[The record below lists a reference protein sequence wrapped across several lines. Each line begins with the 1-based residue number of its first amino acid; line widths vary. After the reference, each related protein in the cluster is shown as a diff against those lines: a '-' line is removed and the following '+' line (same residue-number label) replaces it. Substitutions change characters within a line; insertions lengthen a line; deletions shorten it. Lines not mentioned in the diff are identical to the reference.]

1 VKFGY
6 NLSLSVGA
14 SIKVGGRVGDKEYR
28 ERLGQIFEFLGGRI
42 YCKRIKQIK
51 YISQTLKEIVDL
63 LYPRVVRA
71 RVLYE
76 VGRNDMIILLACGHI
91 VNMMFG
97 EPNCECSICYQ
108 VWKLYDFAMALWRAF
123 GKKVNTRIA
132 LKRLRD
138 KISVDNMGRESA
150 DVCTSK

>member
-14 SIKVGGRVGDKEYR
+14 SIRVGGRVGKEYR

-42 YCKRIKQIK
+42 YCKRIRQIK
-51 YISQTLKEIVDL
+51 YISQTLKEIVDM

-76 VGRNDMIILLACGHI
+76 VRRNDMIILLSCGHI

-108 VWKLYDFAMALWRAF
+108 VWKLYDFTMALWKVL
-123 GKKVNTRIA
+123 GKVNARIA

-138 KISVDNMGRESA
+138 KISDDNMGRESA